1 MILNNKSSQKINPA
15 TEEKQDAIIAALG
28 GIPENENANIDDLIS
43 AVAADFATLLTKL
56 TDHSQLTQVVK
67 SDGTPIDFMAEFTAL
82 KAKLTDATQKTQLVD
97 AAGLVVYPSGK
108 PIVLAG
114 SVTIP
119 SNASSYAAG
128 DAVNDSATVPTSI
141 SFDVDAAINNGG
153 GGVIGLIKVMAA
165 SQFAGKT
172 INVAVY
178 KDVPSGIVGD
188 NGAFVID
195 AANNAKRIAIIPV
208 LMDAVLGASTIC
220 FGQVSVFIPYQ
231 TLSTGKTIKALL
243 FTSDAVTSP
252 TVSSAITVM
261 LTTVQI
267 A

>member
-1 MILNNKSSQKINPA
+1 MVMINKKNSEKINPA

-28 GIPENENANIDDLIS
+28 GIPTNDNANIDDLI
-43 AVAADFATLLTKL
+43 AELELLKGKL

-67 SDGTPIDFMAEFTAL
+67 SDGTPVDFVAEFTAL
-82 KAKLTDATQKTQLVD
+82 KAKLADATQKTQVVD
-97 AAGLVVYPSGK
+97 AAGLAVYPSGK
-108 PIVLAG
+108 PIILTG
-114 SVTIP
+114 TLSIP

-128 DAVNDSATVPTSI
+128 DAVNDSASAPTAMA
-141 SFDVDAAINNGG
+141 FDVDAALANGG
-153 GGVIGLIKVMAA
+153 GGVIGLIKIMAA

-178 KDVPSGIVGD
+178 KDTPTSIVGD

-220 FGQVSVFIPYQ
+220 YGQASVFIPYQ
-231 TLSTGKTIKALL
+231 TLSTAKTLKALL
-243 FTSDAVTSP
+243 FLSDAVTSP
-252 TVSSAITVM
+252 TVSSAVTVM